1 MTNLTL
7 NRLICAVFAVA
18 TTLGLFSTVV
28 SFAEPER
35 SALLAKNQPREL
47 PAAPVAVAM
56 APNSAA
62 KEGK

>member
-7 NRLICAVFAVA
+7 NRLISAVLAVA

-35 SALLAKNQPREL
+35 SVLLAKNQPHNL
-47 PAAPVAVAM
+47 SPAPVAVAM

>member
-7 NRLICAVFAVA
+7 IRLICAVFAVA

-35 SALLAKNQPREL
+35 SVLLAKHQPQDVA
-47 PAAPVAVAM
+47 AAPVAVAM

-62 KEGK
+62 REGK

>member
-7 NRLICAVFAVA
+7 NRLISAVIAVA

-35 SALLAKNQPREL
+35 SVLLAKSQPQKG

-56 APNSAA
+56 APSGAA
-62 KEGK
+62 KQVK